1 MPDTFDKQRKVG
13 DATMLFLASRIL
25 DYDTA
30 DEIRF
35 LLLEKLH
42 EREWTALIRSVR
54 LNCYKQ
60 ALSDSGRVVEM
71 EQAIAMSTRLED
83 RAPYIRGDV
92 FLLDDCMF
100 SLVFGDSESL
110 FTGIRAGIVYEPH
123 LTEPL
128 RRLDAFCQNVSDCL
142 IEAIKEITGRP
153 DDDAQNLRKW
163 RQELSPAQS
172 GFERFVTRQDTD
184 SLYTVVRKE
193 TSRERIRAAEL
204 LGNPYARAFLRS
216 AKQAFTEGYAARLLA
231 ESTSKP
237 SSFSLDRLVE
247 VGLLRREVLI
257 SCRQTGHTLL
267 SLPSSAA
274 LAVIT
279 VSDAS
284 CTECGARIADEKIEE
299 VVAPTHLSSALL
311 DDGAW
316 LVNRLHAILRKMG
329 ISESEIAIEPPEG
342 SGVAY
347 MMANVCNE
355 PFLFVL
361 RDGDLTPA
369 FARRAVDMQ
378 IETDAP
384 HLMIVAT
391 GTIHNEGRT
400 HLLNYASRLVRG
412 GREFELIIVD
422 GAESA
427 AAELGYAVERVSKKA
442 IAGQLCELNTSLGF
456 SVARLISARFELL
469 QKSKEDAAYPQ
480 LPAVTESAGA
490 LQDGEQTGAL
500 ITFPSVKDERDV
512 ELQTPRLL
520 RERS

>member
-1 MPDTFDKQRKVG
+1 
-13 DATMLFLASRIL
+13 MLFLASKIL

-35 LLLEKLH
+35 LLLEKLRR
-42 EREWTALIRSVR
+42 REWVPLIRSIR
-54 LNCYKQ
+54 LNCYRL
-60 ALSDSGRVVEM
+60 ALSETGHVEEM

-83 RAPYIRGDV
+83 QAPYLRGDV
-92 FLLDDCMF
+92 FLLDDHMF
-100 SLVFGDSESL
+100 SLVFGDSDSL
-110 FTGIRAGIVYEPH
+110 FTGIRAGIVYEPQ

-128 RRLDAFCQNVSDCL
+128 RRLDAFCQTVSDCL
-142 IEAIKEITGRP
+142 IEAINEITGSSET
-153 DDDAQNLRKW
+153 DDQHLRKW
-163 RQELSPAQS
+163 RQEQSEAQS

-204 LGNPYARAFLRS
+204 LENPYARAFLRS

-231 ESTSKP
+231 ESTSRP
-237 SSFSLDRLVE
+237 SSFSVDRMVE

-274 LAVIT
+274 LAVVT
-279 VSDAS
+279 VSDAA

-316 LVNRLHAILRKMG
+316 LVNRLHSILRGMG
-329 ISESEIAIEPPEG
+329 ISESEIAIQPPEG
-342 SGVAY
+342 SGEAY
-347 MMANVCNE
+347 MMANVCHE
-355 PFLFVL
+355 PFLFAL

-384 HLMIVAT
+384 HLIVVAT

-400 HLLNYASRLVRG
+400 HLINFASRLVRG
-412 GREFELIIVD
+412 GREFEVIIVD

-427 AAELGYAVERVSKKA
+427 AAELGYALDRVSKKA
-442 IAGQLCELNTSLGF
+442 IADQLCELNTSLGF
-456 SVARLISARFELL
+456 SLARLVSARFELL
-469 QKSKEDAAYPQ
+469 RKSRGDVAPAQLSPAAAPI
-480 LPAVTESAGA
+480 AS

-500 ITFPSVKDERDV
+500 ITFPGVKDER
-512 ELQTPRLL
+512 ETEAEQPRLI
-520 RERS
+520 REGS

>member
-1 MPDTFDKQRKVG
+1 MPDAFGKELKTG
-13 DATMLFLASRIL
+13 DTTMLFLASKIL

-35 LLLEKLH
+35 LLLEKLR
-42 EREWTALIRSVR
+42 EREWTPLIRSVR
-54 LNCYKQ
+54 LNCYEQ
-60 ALSDSGRVVEM
+60 ALSAAGQVGEM
-71 EQAIAMSTRLED
+71 EQAIAMFARIED
-83 RAPYIRGDV
+83 RAPYIRGDL
-92 FLLDDCMF
+92 FLLDDHLF
-100 SLVFGDSESL
+100 SLVFGDSDSL
-110 FTGIRAGIVYEPH
+110 FTGIRAGIIYEPY
-123 LTEPL
+123 LAEPL
-128 RRLDAFCQNVSDCL
+128 RRLDAFCQIVSDCL
-142 IEAIKEITGRP
+142 IEAVNEITGSTEGKE
-153 DDDAQNLRKW
+153 QNLRKW
-163 RQELSPAQS
+163 RQEQSPAQS

-204 LGNPYARAFLRS
+204 LENHHARAFLRS
-216 AKQAFTEGYAARLLA
+216 ARQAFAEGYAARLLA

-279 VSDAS
+279 VSDAT

-316 LVNRLHAILRKMG
+316 LVNRLHSILRKMG
-329 ISESEIAIEPPEG
+329 IPESEIAIEPPEG
-342 SGVAY
+342 SGEAY
-347 MMANVCNE
+347 MMANICNE
-355 PFLFVL
+355 PFLFAL

-369 FARRAVDMQ
+369 FARRAIDMQ
-378 IETDAP
+378 IETDAL
-384 HLMIVAT
+384 HLMIIST
-391 GTIHNEGRT
+391 GIIHNEGRT
-400 HLLNYASRLVRG
+400 HLLSYANRLVRG

-422 GAESA
+422 GAEPA
-427 AAELGYAVERVSKKA
+427 ASELGHAIERVSKKA
-442 IAGQLCELNTSLGF
+442 IAEQLCELNSSLGF
-456 SVARLISARFELL
+456 SVARLVSARFEMI
-469 QKSKEDAAYPQ
+469 QRSKKDAALPQ
-480 LPAVTESAGA
+480 LPPAAGSPVA
-490 LQDGEQTGAL
+490 LQDAERTGAL
-500 ITFPSVKDERDV
+500 LTFPVVKDERDA
-512 ELQTPRLL
+512 EAQATLLL

>member
-1 MPDTFDKQRKVG
+1 
-13 DATMLFLASRIL
+13 MLFLASRIL

-30 DEIRF
+30 DEIRV
-35 LLLEKLH
+35 LLLEKLSK
-42 EREWTALIRSVR
+42 REWMPLIRSVR
-54 LNCYKQ
+54 LNCYAQ
-60 ALSDSGRVVEM
+60 ALSEMARVADM
-71 EQAIAMSTRLED
+71 EQAVAMSTRLED
-83 RAPYIRGDV
+83 RAAYIRGDV
-92 FLLDDCMF
+92 FLLDDHIF

-123 LTEPL
+123 VSEPL

-142 IEAIKEITGRP
+142 IEAINEITGSREGRG
-153 DDDAQNLRKW
+153 QNLRKW
-163 RQELSPAQS
+163 RQEQSLAQS

-193 TSRERIRAAEL
+193 SSLERIRAAEL
-204 LGNPYARAFLRS
+204 LENPYARAFLRS
-216 AKQAFTEGYAARLLA
+216 ARQAFTEGYAARLLA
-231 ESTSKP
+231 ESTSSP
-237 SSFSLDRLVE
+237 SFFSLDRLVE

-257 SCRQTGHTLL
+257 SCRQSGHTLL

-274 LAVIT
+274 LAVVT
-279 VSDAS
+279 VSDAT

-299 VVAPTHLSSALL
+299 VVAPTHLSTALL

-342 SGVAY
+342 SGEAY
-347 MMANVCNE
+347 LMANVCNE
-355 PFLFVL
+355 PFIFAL

-384 HLMIVAT
+384 HLMIIST

-400 HLLNYASRLVRG
+400 HLMNYASRLVRG

-442 IAGQLCELNTSLGF
+442 IAEQLCELNTSLGF

-469 QKSKEDAAYPQ
+469 QKSKEDAASPR
-480 LPAVTESAGA
+480 LPPAAESAGA
-490 LQDGEQTGAL
+490 LQGGEQTGAL
-500 ITFPSVKDERDV
+500 ITFPGVNEDREAESPAS
-512 ELQTPRLL
+512 PRLL
-520 RERS
+520 RESS

>member
-1 MPDTFDKQRKVG
+1 
-13 DATMLFLASRIL
+13 MLFLASKIL

-30 DEIRF
+30 DEIRL
-35 LLLEKLH
+35 LLLEKLY
-42 EREWTALIRSVR
+42 ERELTPLIRSVR

-60 ALSDSGRVVEM
+60 ALPEEAHVAEM
-71 EQAIAMSTRLED
+71 EQAIAMSTRLDD
-83 RAPYIRGDV
+83 RAAYIRGDV
-92 FLLDDCMF
+92 FLLDDHLF
-100 SLVFGDSESL
+100 SLVFGDSDSL
-110 FTGIRAGIVYEPH
+110 FTGIRAGVIYEPH

-142 IEAIKEITGRP
+142 IEAIKEITGSTEGLE
-153 DDDAQNLRKW
+153 QNLRKW
-163 RQELSPAQS
+163 RQEQSPAQS

-204 LGNPYARAFLRS
+204 LENSQARAFLRS
-216 AKQAFTEGYAARLLA
+216 AKQAFSEGYAARLLA
-231 ESTSKP
+231 ENTSKP
-237 SSFSLDRLVE
+237 SSFSVDRLVD

-267 SLPSSAA
+267 TLPSSAA

-279 VSDAS
+279 VSDAA

-316 LVNRLHAILRKMG
+316 LVNRLHSILRKIG
-329 ISESEIAIEPPEG
+329 IPESEIAIQPPEG
-342 SGVAY
+342 SGEAY
-347 MMANVCNE
+347 MMANICNE
-355 PFLFVL
+355 PFLFAL

-384 HLMIVAT
+384 HLMIVST
-391 GTIHNEGRT
+391 GMIHNDGRT
-400 HLLNYASRLVRG
+400 YLQSYASRLVRG

-427 AAELGYAVERVSKKA
+427 TSELGHAIERVSKKA
-442 IAGQLCELNTSLGF
+442 IAEQLCELNTSVGF
-456 SVARLISARFELL
+456 SVARLVSTRFEML
-469 QKSKEDAAYPQ
+469 QKSKKDAALTQ
-480 LPAVTESAGA
+480 LPPTSGSAAA
-490 LQDGEQTGAL
+490 LQEGEQTGAIL
-500 ITFPSVKDERDV
+500 AFPVVKDEREAEV
-512 ELQTPRLL
+512 KSTRLL

>member
-1 MPDTFDKQRKVG
+1 
-13 DATMLFLASRIL
+13 MLFLASRIL

-30 DEIRF
+30 DEIRV
-35 LLLEKLH
+35 LLLEKLS
-42 EREWTALIRSVR
+42 ERKWMPLIRSVR
-54 LNCYKQ
+54 LNCYEQ
-60 ALSDSGRVVEM
+60 ALSEAAHVAEM

-92 FLLDDCMF
+92 FLFDNHIF

-110 FTGIRAGIVYEPH
+110 FTGIRAGIVYEPYIS
-123 LTEPL
+123 EPL
-128 RRLDAFCQNVSDCL
+128 RRLDGFCQTVSDCL
-142 IEAIKEITGRP
+142 IEAINEITGNSR
-153 DDDAQNLRKW
+153 DDAQNLRNW
-163 RQELSPAQS
+163 RQEQSPAQS
-172 GFERFVTRQDTD
+172 GFERFVTRQDRD
-184 SLYTVVRKE
+184 SLSTVVRKE
-193 TSRERIRAAEL
+193 SSRERIRAAEL
-204 LGNPYARAFLRS
+204 LENPYARAFLRS
-216 AKQAFTEGYAARLLA
+216 ARQAFTEGYAARLLA

-267 SLPSSAA
+267 SLPTSAA

-279 VSDAS
+279 VSDAT

-316 LVNRLHAILRKMG
+316 LVNRLHSILRRMG
-329 ISESEIAIEPPEG
+329 ISESEIAIQPPEG
-342 SGVAY
+342 SGEAY
-347 MMANVCNE
+347 MIANVCNE
-355 PFLFVL
+355 PSLFAL

-384 HLMIVAT
+384 HLMIIAT

-400 HLLNYASRLVRG
+400 YLLNYASRLVRG

-427 AAELGYAVERVSKKA
+427 AAELGYAVERISRKA
-442 IAGQLCELNTSLGF
+442 IAEQLCELNTSLGF
-456 SVARLISARFELL
+456 SVARLVSARFELL
-469 QKSKEDAAYPQ
+469 QKSKKDAASAQ
-480 LPAVTESAGA
+480 LPPVAESAPT

-500 ITFPSVKDERDV
+500 ITFPGVKDER
-512 ELQTPRLL
+512 EALAG
-520 RERS
+520 SG

>member
-1 MPDTFDKQRKVG
+1 
-13 DATMLFLASRIL
+13 MLFLASKIL

-42 EREWTALIRSVR
+42 ERKLAPLIRSVR
-54 LNCYKQ
+54 LNCYEQ
-60 ALSDSGRVVEM
+60 ALSEAGHIHEM

-92 FLLDDCMF
+92 FLIDDHMF
-100 SLVFGDSESL
+100 SLVFGDYDSL
-110 FTGIRAGIVYEPH
+110 FTGIRAGIIYEPH

-128 RRLDAFCQNVSDCL
+128 RRLDAFCQIVSDCL
-142 IEAIKEITGRP
+142 IEAISEITGS
-153 DDDAQNLRKW
+153 AEGKEQNLRKW
-163 RQELSPAQS
+163 RQEQSPAQS

-204 LGNPYARAFLRS
+204 LENPHARAFLRS
-216 AKQAFTEGYAARLLA
+216 AKLAFNEGYAARLLA
-231 ESTSKP
+231 ENTSKP
-237 SSFSLDRLVE
+237 SSFSLERLVD

-279 VSDAS
+279 VSDAA

-316 LVNRLHAILRKMG
+316 LVNRMHSILRKLG
-329 ISESEIAIEPPEG
+329 IPESEIAIEPPVG
-342 SGVAY
+342 SGEAY
-347 MMANVCNE
+347 MMANICNE
-355 PFLFVL
+355 PFLFAL

-384 HLMIVAT
+384 HLMIVST
-391 GTIHNEGRT
+391 GIIHNEGRT
-400 HLLNYASRLVRG
+400 YLLSYASRLVRG

-427 AAELGYAVERVSKKA
+427 TSELVHAIERVSKKA
-442 IAGQLCELNTSLGF
+442 IAEQLCELNTSLGF
-456 SVARLISARFELL
+456 SVARLVSARFEVL
-469 QKSKEDAAYPQ
+469 QKSRNDAAPTQ
-480 LPAVTESAGA
+480 LPPAAGSAVA
-490 LQDGEQTGAL
+490 LQDAEQTGAL
-500 ITFPSVKDERDV
+500 ITFPVVKDER
-512 ELQTPRLL
+512 EAESQTTRLL